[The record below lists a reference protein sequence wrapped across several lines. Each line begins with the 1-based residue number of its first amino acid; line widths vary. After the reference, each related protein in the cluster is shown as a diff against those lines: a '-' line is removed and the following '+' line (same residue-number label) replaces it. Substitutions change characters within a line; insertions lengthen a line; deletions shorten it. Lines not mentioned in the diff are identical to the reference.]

1 MLTKIENPMPDG
13 SQLSPTK
20 LQAKAVAARM
30 QLGHAGMQCHV
41 HSFFIKVYRHDLVQD
56 RFHGPKESIV
66 HSMSETISKQNSL
79 PCHWHCSLDCNCHHA
94 SAANDLPAE

>member
-41 HSFFIKVYRHDLVQD
+41 HSLFDQ
-56 RFHGPKESIV
+56 SIL
-66 HSMSETISKQNSL
+66 T
-79 PCHWHCSLDCNCHHA
+79 
-94 SAANDLPAE
+94 